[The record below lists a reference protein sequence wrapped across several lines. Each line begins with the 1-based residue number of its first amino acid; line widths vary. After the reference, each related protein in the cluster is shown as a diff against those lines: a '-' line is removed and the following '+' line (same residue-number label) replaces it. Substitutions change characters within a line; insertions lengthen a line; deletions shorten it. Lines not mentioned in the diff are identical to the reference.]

1 MNYSSSEIEPVE
13 INAKYIRLKYTA
25 SNYSCNSIH
34 KLSTKKKKWFV
45 LHTMKFFN
53 FQGHWNKY
61 SLYNNIKGGN
71 SLKRWKL
78 VKHW

>member
-25 SNYSCNSIH
+25 SNYSCSSIH

-53 FQGHWNKY
+53 FQGH
-61 SLYNNIKGGN
+61 
-71 SLKRWKL
+71 
-78 VKHW
+78 

>member
-25 SNYSCNSIH
+25 SNYSCSSIH

-45 LHTMKFFN
+45 LHTMKFF
-53 FQGHWNKY
+53 
-61 SLYNNIKGGN
+61 
-71 SLKRWKL
+71 
-78 VKHW
+78 